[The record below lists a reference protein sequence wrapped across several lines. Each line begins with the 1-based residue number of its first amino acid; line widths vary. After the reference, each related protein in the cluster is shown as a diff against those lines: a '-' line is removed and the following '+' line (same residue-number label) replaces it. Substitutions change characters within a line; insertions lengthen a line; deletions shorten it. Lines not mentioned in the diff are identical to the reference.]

1 MRAIPLVARP
11 SGVVAQI
18 GSRAAAPPP
27 GMLAAQALHQDL
39 GDQDLVDQTQSRRLP
54 MAISDAFVTEILK
67 PYREHAR
74 YLKSA
79 ELTQFSEEAVRDS
92 ASKESLVTGVGRFSI
107 PESCYID
114 DTGHFNAVEFN
125 ICYNQLAYVVFGK
138 CVEAGLMHQLW
149 QGSVDMDSFSSKIPS
164 YNDYKRHQLPAML
177 IVRVDDVRFFKP
189 MKSDDFRAELKVER
203 MTLLGQAGFFFTS
216 ITFSDSEGVKAKGS
230 VVLAFQPNLTKSKD

>member
-1 MRAIPLVARP
+1 MSALPLLARLPGGIAI
-11 SGVVAQI
+11 GN
-18 GSRAAAPPP
+18 RAATPPP
-27 GMLAAQALHQDL
+27 GLLAAQVLRQEL
-39 GDQDLVDQTQSRRLP
+39 GQENVTPRLP
-54 MAISDAFVTEILK
+54 MAISDAFVAEILK

-79 ELTQFSEEAVRDS
+79 ELTQFSEDAQRTGD
-92 ASKESLVTGVGRFSI
+92 ANASLVTGVGTFSI

-149 QGSVDMDSFSSKIPS
+149 QGSVDMDSFSRKIPTYS
-164 YNDYKRHQLPAML
+164 DFKRHQLPAML
-177 IVRVDDVRFFKP
+177 IVRVDGVRFFKP
-189 MKSDDFRAELKVER
+189 MKSDEFRAELRVER

-216 ITFSDSEGVKAKGS
+216 ITFFDCEGVKAKGN
-230 VVLAFQPNLTKSKD
+230 VVLAFQPNFTQRKD